1 MDLTRRTPIVP
12 GRQIG
17 HYTIVDRLGQG
28 GMGEV
33 FLALDRKLERQV
45 AVKILSAEV
54 VADSDHLRL
63 FQREARA
70 LAALN
75 HPNIVTIFS
84 VDEAEGSHLLV
95 MEFVEGR
102 TLRDVLP
109 AAGLSFPDFFDVV
122 IPLTEALAVAH
133 EQGVTHRD
141 LKPENV
147 MLTTT
152 GRVKVL
158 DFGLA
163 KIVQPARPQSDPRSA
178 LATIAGPGAVLGTVP
193 YLSPEQAEGRPVDHR
208 ADLFALGVV
217 MHELLTGERP
227 FTGDSAAQ
235 VVASILRDHPPP
247 IERVRADV
255 PSELGELVRHCLEK
269 DPARRVQSARELH
282 RDLEVI
288 AEGTAS
294 RATPSSEKRW
304 TDRKPIGVPAGRAVG
319 LSAFLHTRLGLT
331 LLMALLFVVNLIE
344 TTVESAVQTSMG
356 VGTEMA
362 HAVARAQRW
371 IEGGLTFDRHD
382 LTNAIAVYGYASVYF
397 FVLPAMIAIALVA
410 LARRP
415 DIRPYR
421 IQCLTFA
428 VTYAVCFVFYVAF
441 PVPERWAFPE
451 SEAILL
457 SDLWSSRLITAIRP
471 ISGLDNCFPSFHVA
485 SAVDVALVCW
495 LMNVRFRT
503 LAVFAAAAV
512 TLSTFVLGIHWL
524 PDMFAGACL
533 AVISVW
539 AALRIERYLA
549 ASPSSP
555 TVMVA

>member
-1 MDLTRRTPIVP
+1 MGLTALPPFGP

-17 HYTIVDRLGQG
+17 HYTILDRLGQG

-54 VADSDHLRL
+54 VADGDRLRL
-63 FQREARA
+63 FQHEARA

-84 VDEAEGSHLLV
+84 VEEAEDSHLLV

-109 AAGLSFPDFFDVV
+109 PHGLPLEQFFDVA
-122 IPLTEALAVAH
+122 IPLSEALAVAH

-147 MLTTT
+147 MLTRT

-163 KIVQPARPQSDPRSA
+163 KIAQQARRDPGGA
-178 LATIAGPGAVLGTVP
+178 QATIAGPGAVLGTVP
-193 YLSPEQAEGRPVDHR
+193 YLSPEQAEGRAIDHR

-217 MHELLTGERP
+217 MHELVTGARP
-227 FTGDSAAQ
+227 FDGDSAAQ
-235 VVASILRDHPPP
+235 IVASILRDHPPP
-247 IERVRADV
+247 IERMRPDV
-255 PSELGELVRHCLEK
+255 PPELCELVRRCLEK
-269 DPARRVQSARELH
+269 DPSHRLQSARELH
-282 RDLEVI
+282 DDLEVI
-288 AEGTAS
+288 SEATVS
-294 RATPSSEKRW
+294 RGTPSGQKRR
-304 TDRKPIGVPAGRAVG
+304 TDRPAIDALAERALGVPA
-319 LSAFLHTRLGLT
+319 LLHTRWGLT
-331 LLMALLFVVNLIE
+331 LLMGILFVVNLIE
-344 TTVESAVQTSMG
+344 TTVESAVQTSTG

-382 LTNAIAVYGYASVYF
+382 LTNPIAIYGYASVYF
-397 FVLPAMIAIALVA
+397 FVLPAMIVMTLVA
-410 LARRP
+410 LARRR

-421 IQCLTFA
+421 ILCVTLA
-428 VTYAVCFVFYVAF
+428 VTYTVCFMFYLAF

-485 SAVDVALVCW
+485 SAVDVAIVCC

-503 LAVFAAAAV
+503 VSVFAAAAV
-512 TLSTFVLGIHWL
+512 AASTFVLGIHWL
-524 PDMFAGACL
+524 PDMLAGACL

-539 AALRIERYLA
+539 AALRIERFLA
-549 ASPSSP
+549 STPASP
-555 TVMVA
+555 TVIVA